1 MKRHVSLLLSVCALS
16 ALAGTAAQATTF
28 LMVRD
33 EALADQ
39 APLVVEARLL
49 SRGPAAGRAPAT
61 EYVFA
66 VERVVKGAP
75 VGDRVVVRVLGGIRP
90 DGLSL
95 RIWGA
100 PSFREDE
107 RALLFLEPRPEGDYR
122 VLHFALGA
130 FHVVDVEGRP
140 AAVRDLTATHEIK
153 LVPQGYT
160 ASPAAPDRP
169 RDLERFA
176 RWVADRAAGRQRAA
190 DYFVDVPA
198 PELERLTEAFT
209 LFEWEGVR
217 LRWFQFAG
225 GGSITFRAHNSGQDG
240 VSGGGFSQF
249 QTALNAWNA
258 DPNTTINYVYGGTTT
273 ADSGFDSP
281 CCGDGVNTIL
291 FNDPNN
297 ELGSFSCIGGGVL
310 ALGGP
315 WFNPNDTGVFQGNT
329 YIRIVEADII
339 TNNGLSCFFADSP
352 NAGKAAEEL
361 FAHEAGHTLG
371 VGHSCDENGA
381 TVEPSCSTSATLD
394 NALMRWLVHDD
405 GRGAALQ
412 NDDRAAILVLYGS
425 TSAPTAPAPPTNL
438 QATALGT
445 TEVGLLWQD
454 NSSNETVFRVEI
466 KPPGDSFISL
476 GTVPANSTAAT
487 VTDLDPGTL
496 YEFRVRAENATGN
509 SAYSNTAAATTFAIP
524 GPCVADA
531 DTLCL
536 NADRFK
542 VEATFDT
549 GSQSGVAQ
557 VVELTQD
564 TGYFWFFGASNVEA
578 VVKVLNACAFN
589 NRYWVFAGGL
599 TDVRTI
605 ITVTDTQTGTVKTYE
620 NPQGTPFQPIQ
631 DTGAFATC
639 P

>member
-1 MKRHVSLLLSVCALS
+1 MKRQVSLLLSLCALG
-16 ALAGTAAQATTF
+16 ALGAAAAQATTF

-49 SRGPAAGRAPAT
+49 SRGPAAGQAPAT

-66 VERVVKGAP
+66 VERVVKGEP
-75 VGDRVVVRVLGGIRP
+75 VGNQVVVRVLGGVRP
-90 DGLSL
+90 DGLGL

-107 RALLFLEPRPEGDYR
+107 RALLFLEPRADGDYR

-140 AAVRDLTATHEIK
+140 LAARDLAATQEIK
-153 LVPQGYT
+153 VVPQGVT
-160 ASPAAPDRP
+160 VAPAAADQP
-169 RDLERFA
+169 RDLARFA
-176 RWVADRAAGRQRAA
+176 RWIADRAAGRYRAA
-190 DYFVDVPA
+190 DYFVDL
-198 PELERLTEAFT
+198 PEPEMRQVTDAFT

-217 LRWFQFAG
+217 MRWFQFAS
-225 GGSITFRAHNSGQDG
+225 GGSISFRAHSSGQDG

-258 DPNTTINYVYGGTTT
+258 DPNTTISYTYGGTTS
-273 ADSGFDSP
+273 ADNGFDQGP
-281 CCGDGVNTIL
+281 DGINTIL

-315 WFNPNDTGVFQGNT
+315 WFDPDNTGVFQGNT
-329 YIRIVEADII
+329 YIRIVEAEII

-361 FAHEAGHTLG
+361 FAHELGHTLG
-371 VGHSCDENGA
+371 VGHSCDEDGD
-381 TVEPSCSTSATLD
+381 TPEVPSCSTSATLN

-405 GRGAALQ
+405 NRGAALQ
-412 NDDRAAILVLYGS
+412 NDDRGAIAILYGS
-425 TSAPTAPAPPTNL
+425 TSTPTPPAPPTNL
-438 QATALGT
+438 QASALST
-445 TEVGLLWQD
+445 SDVLLSWQD
-454 NSSNETVFRVEI
+454 NSNNETEFRLETRV
-466 KPPGDSFISL
+466 PGGSFIDV
-476 GTVPANSTAAT
+476 GGVPTAGAVVTGLLPAT
-487 VTDLDPGTL
+487 AYD
-496 YEFRVRAENATGN
+496 FRVRARNAAGD
-509 SAYSNTAAATTFAIP
+509 SAYSNTASATTFGAP
-524 GPCVADA
+524 APCVADA

-536 NADRFK
+536 NNDRFK

-549 GSQSGVAQ
+549 GSASGVAQ
-557 VVELTQD
+557 VVELTPE
-564 TGYFWFFGASNVEA
+564 TGYLWFFSATNVEA
-578 VVKVLNACAFN
+578 VVKVINACGLN

-599 TDVRTI
+599 TDVRTV
-605 ITVTDTQTGTVKTYE
+605 ITVTDTQTGVVKTYQ

-631 DTGAFATC
+631 DTSAFATC